1 MGKLQDPSRE
11 LAKRILTEVDFENRF
26 NGFSLR
32 ERAGAVPITMYSFE
46 EVVTLLNDRHPRLD
60 FKQLEAWVRKTMG
73 DKELA
78 KQIAEV
84 VKDEPS
90 DQDRSLRIRKLME
103 ERLSQCKKFGDR
115 SRP

>member
-1 MGKLQDPSRE
+1 MRKLQDPSRE
-11 LAKRILTEVDFENRF
+11 LAKRILTEVDFKDRL

-46 EVVTLLNDRHPRLD
+46 EVVCLLNDRHPRLD
-60 FKQLEAWVRKTMG
+60 FNQLEVWVSKTMG

-78 KQIAEV
+78 RQIAEV
-84 VKDEPS
+84 VRDGRS

-103 ERLSQCKKFGDR
+103 ERLSQCKKLGDR
-115 SRP
+115 S

>member
-46 EVVTLLNDRHPRLD
+46 EVVTLFNDRYPRLD
-60 FKQLEAWVRKTMG
+60 FDQLEAWVRNIMG

-78 KQIAEV
+78 SQIAEV
-84 VKDEPS
+84 VRDEQS
-90 DQDRSLRIRKLME
+90 NQEKSLRIRKLME
-103 ERLSQCKKFGDR
+103 ERLSQCKMLRDR
-115 SRP
+115 S

>member
-11 LAKRILTEVDFENRF
+11 LAKRILTEVDFEDRL

-32 ERAGAVPITMYSFE
+32 ERAGAVPITMYSFG

-60 FKQLEAWVRKTMG
+60 FNQLEAWVSKTMG

-78 KQIAEV
+78 REIAEV
-84 VKDEPS
+84 VRDGRS
-90 DQDRSLRIRKLME
+90 DQHRSLRIRKLME
-103 ERLSQCKKFGDR
+103 ERLSQCKKLGDR
-115 SRP
+115 S